1 MVGASPYSDEF
12 CATTLAAD
20 QTLKTISTNISDGSG
35 SSVVWTAVPSGI
47 PMRVGDMGVPL
58 ARQEME

>member
-1 MVGASPYSDEF
+1 MTGSAPYSDEF

-20 QTLKTISTNISDGSG
+20 QTLKTISTNISDGTVLSG

-47 PMRVGDMGVPL
+47 PMRVGDMEFP
-58 ARQEME
+58 